1 MEKITEQELIIKRL
15 NVDDVPA
22 ILIIERLSFSL
33 PWTEGDYRREL
44 TENQLAH
51 YYGCFEGS
59 KLIAFAGFWQIL
71 DEGHIANVAV
81 HPLSRA
87 KGIGKVLMQHI
98 MAASKALGGE
108 RMTLEVR
115 ATNTVAQKLYQ
126 NLGFKDV
133 GIRPK
138 YYSDNNED
146 AVIMW
151 GNLD

>member
-1 MEKITEQELIIKRL
+1 MENIIEQELIIRRL
-15 NVDDVPA
+15 NVDDVAA

-51 YYGCFEGS
+51 YYGCFAGNE
-59 KLIAFAGFWQIL
+59 LIAFAGFWQIL

-87 KGIGKVLMQHI
+87 KGIGKILMQHI
-98 MAASKALGGE
+98 MAASQALGGA

-115 ATNTVAQKLYQ
+115 AGNNVAQKLYQ
-126 NLGFKDV
+126 NLGFKAV
-133 GIRPK
+133 GVRPH

-151 GNLD
+151 GNLE